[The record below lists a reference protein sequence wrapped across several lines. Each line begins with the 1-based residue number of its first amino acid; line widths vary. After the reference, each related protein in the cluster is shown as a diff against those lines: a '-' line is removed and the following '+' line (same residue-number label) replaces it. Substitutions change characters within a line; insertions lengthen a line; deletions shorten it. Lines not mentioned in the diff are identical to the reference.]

1 MNLHLTGHHLEITPA
16 IRDYTTDKFGKIKR
30 HFDNVVIDVNI
41 ILTVEKLKQKA
52 EATMHVSGKNLFVE
66 CDDEN
71 LYSAIDLL
79 VDKLD
84 RQVKKHKDKISA
96 RRHDQ
101 TGKSAAAAE

>member
-16 IRDYTTDKFGKIKR
+16 IRDYATDKFGKIKR
-30 HFDNVVIDVNI
+30 HFDNVVIDVNV

-52 EATMHVSGKNLFVE
+52 EATMHVSGRNLFVE

-71 LYSAIDLL
+71 LYAAIDLL

-96 RRHDQ
+96 RRHDDS
-101 TGKSAAAAE
+101 GKSAIAE

>member
-1 MNLHLTGHHLEITPA
+1 
-16 IRDYTTDKFGKIKR
+16 
-30 HFDNVVIDVNI
+30 
-41 ILTVEKLKQKA
+41 
-52 EATMHVSGKNLFVE
+52 MHVSGKNLFVE

-101 TGKSAAAAE
+101 TGKSVAAAE